1 MASEKVNAQVLYGK
15 DEDAK
20 VTLLVMADNGVSNS
34 LSVYKKSY
42 IESSKKYVEDQ
53 ETFDK
58 ALEKLHELG
67 VSEENSINLKGEKV
81 QDLTDAINELNGQTI
96 EVYANDTS
104 VSLNPIQEF
113 IRFDNGK
120 INPELFDELM
130 TLFKQDVKL
139 EGLPVTDY
147 KGQRF
152 NIGFKANINGQ
163 DYNFRVSQLRH
174 DGKKLSLKYRTKSIE
189 GFQDDLEKG
198 KVPEAMVENA
208 QKSLENMLE
217 NSRNRVKGE
226 IFEALGKDVDE
237 MIENEETVDLQLTE
251 VTETNLTK
259 EDGSPTYMMV
269 AKVVSE
275 PYQVEED

>member
-81 QDLTDAINELNGQTI
+81 QDLTEAINELNGQTI

-130 TLFKQDVKL
+130 C
-139 EGLPVTDY
+139 Y
-147 KGQRF
+147 
-152 NIGFKANINGQ
+152 
-163 DYNFRVSQLRH
+163 YS
-174 DGKKLSLKYRTKSIE
+174 
-189 GFQDDLEKG
+189 
-198 KVPEAMVENA
+198 
-208 QKSLENMLE
+208 
-217 NSRNRVKGE
+217 
-226 IFEALGKDVDE
+226 
-237 MIENEETVDLQLTE
+237 
-251 VTETNLTK
+251 
-259 EDGSPTYMMV
+259 
-269 AKVVSE
+269 
-275 PYQVEED
+275 